1 MNIYIKTSEYPTTER
16 PVLLQCTYDFGV
28 AFIVRQID
36 FDISRFYGHV
46 VAVFRCKPKNKL

>member
-1 MNIYIKTSEYPTTER
+1 MTSEYPTTER

-28 AFIVRQID
+28 TFIARQID